1 MLKVGHT
8 ITPKINRIP
17 NQNDWKGYQQ
27 DLDVKYMYHLFFGQ
41 SFTQAMAHFGDNRS
55 IERADELLFCP
66 RNVFQYY
73 IFSFANFILSKEAK
87 GDSDSASS
95 FLTFLK
101 IREQKDPGSVAAIY
115 PQLKP
120 VIDFVAR
127 NQSYFEADIDVYGN
141 FKHTVEAIHQLCNK

>member
-1 MLKVGHT
+1 MLQVGYT
-8 ITPKINRIP
+8 ITPMVNRIP
-17 NQNDWKGYQQ
+17 DHNDWKGYQQ
-27 DLDVKYMYHLFFGQ
+27 DLGVKYMYKLFFGQ
-41 SFTQAMAHFGDNRS
+41 CFIQAMSHFGDSRS

-120 VIDFVAR
+120 VIEYVAR
-127 NQSYFEADIDVYGN
+127 NQAYFEADIDVYGH
-141 FKHTVEAIHQLCNK
+141 FKHTAKEVYQLCNK